1 MMIESITNIFKG
13 QKNIRT
19 EFRDDKLFIYFRS
32 FIPLDKIIRS
42 VGILIILPFIIFS
55 SLEEFLK
62 YFFIVMIILAIIY
75 DIILY
80 IISGK
85 SVVIDYTN
93 KRLNVTLNKKF
104 NSLLKP
110 FSKIF
115 VEFSN
120 YNLHFSDIWEIY
132 SKEYGDDLYKL
143 FIKTKNSH
151 TITLGWIKST
161 ESTKYLVKDLQ
172 NVFNKV

>member
-62 YFFIVMIILAIIY
+62 YFFI
-75 DIILY
+75 
-80 IISGK
+80 
-85 SVVIDYTN
+85 
-93 KRLNVTLNKKF
+93 
-104 NSLLKP
+104 
-110 FSKIF
+110 
-115 VEFSN
+115 
-120 YNLHFSDIWEIY
+120 
-132 SKEYGDDLYKL
+132 
-143 FIKTKNSH
+143 
-151 TITLGWIKST
+151 
-161 ESTKYLVKDLQ
+161 
-172 NVFNKV
+172 